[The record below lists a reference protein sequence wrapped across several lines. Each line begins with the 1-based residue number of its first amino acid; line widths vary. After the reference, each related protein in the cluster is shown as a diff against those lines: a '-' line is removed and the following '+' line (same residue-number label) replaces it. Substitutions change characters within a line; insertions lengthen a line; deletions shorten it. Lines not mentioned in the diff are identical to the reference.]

1 MGSHIVVGV
10 PVVQILAGEQNSRTF
25 QARKTHNFLG
35 GKKFFYQIAGTSCDS
50 KTFIE
55 FKNSLYYSYKRVTN

>member
-35 GKKFFYQIAGTSCDS
+35 GKKFFTRWRGH
-50 KTFIE
+50 
-55 FKNSLYYSYKRVTN
+55 LVTQKLL

>member
-35 GKKFFYQIAGTSCDS
+35 GQKIFLPDS
-50 KTFIE
+50 GDI
-55 FKNSLYYSYKRVTN
+55 L